1 MPYSLFHCDCVEWL
15 RQQPANSI
23 EAICTD
29 PPYGLVEFS
38 KDELVKLRA
47 GKGGIWRIPP
57 KIGGSER
64 APLPRFTVLS
74 EQERQSIEAY
84 FLAWG
89 QSAVRVLV
97 PGAHVVIA
105 SNPTIAHYVQMG
117 MAEAGVEVRGTIIR
131 TYWTFRG
138 GDRPKLAEK
147 EFPEVSV
154 TPRGAYEPWLLFR
167 KPISEKTVSDN
178 LRKWKTG
185 ALRRPSVDSPFQD
198 VIASSKTPQSEE
210 AIADHPCLKPQRFL
224 RQMIHALLPLGE
236 GCVLDPFMGSGSTV
250 AAAIAIGYR
259 AIGIELDDEY
269 FEMARHAVP
278 RLAALPMSEDEFSPS
293 FQDTNTFPEM
303 AGLFQLA

>member
-1 MPYSLFHCDCVEWL
+1 MLYSLHHGDCVEWL
-15 RQQPANSI
+15 GRQPANSI
-23 EAICTD
+23 EAVCTD

-38 KDELVKLRA
+38 KDELVKLRT
-47 GKGGIWRIPP
+47 GKGGVWRIPP
-57 KIGGSER
+57 KIGGCER
-64 APLPRFTVLS
+64 SPLPRFTVLS

-89 QSAVRVLV
+89 RETFRVLV
-97 PGAHVVIA
+97 PGAHVIIA

-117 MAEAGVEVRGTIIR
+117 MAEAGFEVRGTVIR

-147 EFPEVSV
+147 EFPDISV

-198 VIASSKTPQSEE
+198 VISSSKTPQNEE

-224 RQMIHALLPLGE
+224 RQIIHALLPLGE
-236 GCVLDPFMGSGSTV
+236 GRVLDPFMGSGSSV

-259 AIGIELDDEY
+259 AIGIEMDDAY
-269 FEMARHAVP
+269 FEMAQRAVP
-278 RLAALPMSEDEFSPS
+278 QLAALSLAEDSFSPY
-293 FQDTNTFPEM
+293 QETNTFPEM
-303 AGLFQLA
+303 MGLFQFA

>member
-1 MPYSLFHCDCVEWL
+1 MPYTLFHDDCVEWL
-15 RQQPANSI
+15 RRQPADSI

-38 KDELVKLRA
+38 KEELAKLRT
-47 GKGGIWRIPP
+47 GRGGIWRIPP

-74 EQERQSIEAY
+74 ERERRSIEAF

-89 QSAVRVLV
+89 QSAFRVLT
-97 PGAHVVIA
+97 PGAHAIIA

-117 MAEAGVEVRGTIIR
+117 MAEAGFEVRGTVIR

-138 GDRPKLAEK
+138 GDRPKLAER
-147 EFPEVSV
+147 EFPGVSV

-167 KPISEKTVSDN
+167 KPISEKTVSEN

-198 VIASSKTPQSEE
+198 VIASSKTPQAEE
-210 AIADHPCLKPQRFL
+210 SIADHPCLKPQRFL
-224 RQMIHALLPLGE
+224 RQIIHALLPLGE
-236 GCVLDPFMGSGSTV
+236 GRVLDPFMGSGSSV
-250 AAAIAIGYR
+250 AAATAIGYR
-259 AIGIELDDEY
+259 AIGVEVDNAY
-269 FEMARHAVP
+269 FEMARRAVP
-278 RLAALPMSEDEFSPS
+278 LLAAIPVNEDAPLV
-293 FQDTNTFPEM
+293 FQETNTFPEM
-303 AGLFQLA
+303 TALFQQA